1 MDYHLC
7 KKEQERPWKIE
18 GKYELTTSE
27 WKTSEESINKSKSRL
42 NRNKKQESV
51 TTNGNQNQDKN

>member
-18 GKYELTTSE
+18 DKYKPTASE
-27 WKTSEESINKSKSRL
+27 WKILSKESINKSKSR
-42 NRNKKQESV
+42 
-51 TTNGNQNQDKN
+51 